1 MKNFLAYTVFFL
13 HFAACYSFKGISIP
27 PEIRSFS
34 IEPIEDP
41 FYFSPATYPVDLS
54 ETLLNKIR
62 RDTRLILNSGQPDL
76 VFRCRIVQF
85 EVNSQAPQP
94 GIVSAI
100 NRCTVGVEVEMEN
113 LRDEKQNWKANFTR
127 YQDFDAATNFSEVEQ
142 QLTAEINRLIAEDI
156 YNRAFTN
163 W

>member
-1 MKNFLAYTVFFL
+1 MQ
-13 HFAACYSFKGISIP
+13 FAACYSFKGISIP
-27 PEIRSFS
+27 QEIRSFA
-34 IEPIEDP
+34 IDPVEDP
-41 FYFSPATYPVDLS
+41 YYKAPATYPVDLS

-62 RDTRLILNSGQPDL
+62 RDTRLVLNSGQPDL
-76 VFRCRIVQF
+76 VFRCRITQF
-85 EVNSQAPQP
+85 EVSSQAPQP

-100 NRCTVGVEVEMEN
+100 NRCTVGVEVEMVN

-127 YQDFDAATNFSEVEQ
+127 YQDFDAATNFSDVEQ